1 MHSLILGLQSVIGVA
16 VKLVKKN
23 STLMYNVMARI
34 NDVMEQDN
42 MYSVSFLNKH
52 TDGSYY

>member
-42 MYSVSFLNKH
+42 MYSV
-52 TDGSYY
+52 TRMC